1 VEIEEAMTDHPRH
14 FVPAAGHD
22 WLLPLYD
29 PLQRLLGGDAARRR
43 MVELAEIAP
52 GHRVLDIGCGTG
64 SLAALI
70 AKRHPRVEI
79 VGLDPDPKAL
89 ARARRKCDRAGTV
102 ALDIGYSDAL
112 PYPDASF
119 DRVLSSFM
127 FHHLE
132 AEAKL
137 GTLSEAM
144 RILAPGGAL
153 HLLDFGGT
161 AENTHGLLGHLFHSA
176 EHLRENFEGGI
187 PALMREM
194 GFAEAEEIDHRSSWI
209 GRITYVRG
217 RPPA

>member
-1 VEIEEAMTDHPRH
+1 MDKSMTDHPRH

-22 WLLPLYD
+22 WLLSLYD

-43 MVELAEIAP
+43 LVDLAGIERGQRI
-52 GHRVLDIGCGTG
+52 LDIGCGTG
-64 SLAALI
+64 SLVALI
-70 AKRHPRVEI
+70 AERHPEAEI
-79 VGLDPDPKAL
+79 VGLDPDPRAL
-89 ARARRKCDRAGTV
+89 ARARRKCDRAGATV
-102 ALDIGYSDAL
+102 ALDLGYADAL

-132 AEAKL
+132 AETKR

-161 AENTHGLLGHLFHSA
+161 TGNTHGLLGHLLHSA
-176 EHLRENFEGGI
+176 EPLRENFEGGI
-187 PALMREM
+187 PALMKEA
-194 GFAEAEEIDHRSSWI
+194 GFAEAGEIDHRSSWI
-209 GRITYVRG
+209 GRITHVRG
-217 RPPA
+217 RVPP